1 MCIQNVISRSDES
14 DTRFS
19 IPTSPV
25 CTAEMEDKDCED
37 VDLLSLSYKLAH
49 QFSVDAIGRCLGL
62 QESQIQ
68 DALKRTTEHHQD
80 HNKVHLLLIKWREVN
95 GDRATWGALIEQSL
109 SNPDLQHSLE
119 IADVIK
125 DELKNIPPRK

>member
-25 CTAEMEDKDCED
+25 CTAEMKDKDCED
-37 VDLLSLSYKLAH
+37 VDLLSLSCKLAH
-49 QFSVDAIGRCLGL
+49 QFSVDAISRCLGL
-62 QESQIQ
+62 QESQVQ
-68 DALKRTTEHHQD
+68 DALKRTTEQHQD
-80 HNKVHLLLIKWREVN
+80 HNIVHLLLIKWQEVN
-95 GDRATWGALIEQSL
+95 GDRATLGALIEQSL
-109 SNPDLQHSLE
+109 SNPKLQISSE

>member
-37 VDLLSLSYKLAH
+37 VDLLSLSCKLAH